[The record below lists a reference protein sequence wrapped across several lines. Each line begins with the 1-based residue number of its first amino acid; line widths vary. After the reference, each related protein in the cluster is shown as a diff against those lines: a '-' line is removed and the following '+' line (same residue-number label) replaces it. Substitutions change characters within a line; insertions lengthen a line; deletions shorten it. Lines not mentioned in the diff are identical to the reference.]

1 MLPKQMGKTLAH
13 EHILVDFIRNE
24 NNRSEAYSTEEAMAH
39 VLSHLEKLKAY
50 GVNTFVECTP
60 IYIGRDVRLLKKIS
74 DETGLQI
81 LTNTGFYGAQDNRFI
96 PEYTLTMTASM
107 ISTFWI
113 AEFDQGI
120 DGTGIRPGFI
130 KIGVNRKPLS
140 DFHATLVRAAALT
153 HKATGLTIMSH
164 TGPAV
169 STFQQLN
176 ILKEENVSPEAF
188 IWTHASD
195 ENDWSQLIKAA
206 KMGAWISLDKYGWK
220 EEYAQSYPRI
230 LKLMKK
236 EGVLNK
242 ALVSHDAGWF
252 DPGQPEHPFK
262 PYTPFFEELIPRLKK
277 EGFSTNDIKLLL
289 EKNPAKALVVKKRLI
304 NKL

>member
-1 MLPKQMGKTLAH
+1 MLPKQMGKTLVH
-13 EHILVDFIRNE
+13 EHVLVDFVRHE
-24 NNRSEAYSTEEAMAH
+24 NNRPEAYSAEEAMAH
-39 VLSHLEKLKAY
+39 VLPHLETLKAH
-50 GVNTFVECTP
+50 GVQTLIECTP
-60 IYIGRDVRLLKKIS
+60 AYIGRDVRLLKKIS
-74 DETGLQI
+74 DETGLHI
-81 LTNTGFYGAQDNRFI
+81 LTNTGFYGAQNNRFV
-96 PEYTLTMTASM
+96 PEYILTMTATM

-113 AEFDQGI
+113 AEFYQGI

-130 KIGVNRKPLS
+130 KIGVDRKPLS

-169 STFQQLN
+169 GAFQQLE

-206 KMGAWISLDKYGWK
+206 KMGAWISFDKYGWK
-220 EEYAQSYPRI
+220 EEYAESYPKI
-230 LKLMKK
+230 LKRMK
-236 EGVLNK
+236 EEDVLNK
-242 ALVSHDAGWF
+242 ALISHDAGWF

-262 PYTPFFEELIPRLKK
+262 PYTPIFEELIPRLKK
-277 EGFSTNDIKLLL
+277 EGFSNNDIELLL
-289 EKNPAKALVVKKRLI
+289 EKNPAKAFVVKKRSI
-304 NKL
+304 KKL